1 MNPYYQDELVTLW
14 HGDCLEATEWLKA
27 DVLITD
33 PPYGIGWTEK
43 AYNGSRAHEGI
54 QNDATTEVRDNALML
69 WGDRPAFVF
78 GSAVL
83 PPANV
88 KQVLVWQKPPNSGI
102 FGSNAG
108 FRRDWEAV
116 YICNQFPASPAKRS
130 SVIKSGARSFNAY
143 VKNGHPHGKPLDV
156 MEYLVEA
163 APDGVIADPFAGSGS
178 TLVAASNL
186 GRTAI
191 GCELEE
197 AYCEIIAKRLAAK
210 TLF

>member
-14 HGDCLEATEWLKA
+14 HGDCLEETEWLNA

-33 PPYGIGWTEK
+33 PPYGIGWTKPE
-43 AYNGSRAHEGI
+43 YDGGRAHEGI
-54 QNDATTEVRDNALML
+54 QNDATTEARDNALML

-78 GSAVL
+78 GSAL
-83 PPANV
+83 FPPANV
-88 KQVLVWQKPPNSGI
+88 KQVLVWQKPPDAGL
-102 FGSNAG
+102 FGSVAG

-116 YICNQFPASPAKRS
+116 YICNTFPKSPAKRS
-130 SVIKSGARSFNAY
+130 SVIKSGASGVQTYARR
-143 VKNGHPHGKPLDV
+143 GHPHSKPLDV

-163 APDGVIADPFAGSGS
+163 APGGVIADPFSGSGS
-178 TLVAASNL
+178 TLVAARNL

-191 GCELEE
+191 GFELEE
-197 AYCEIIAKRLAAK
+197 SYCEIIAKRLAAK